1 MERRDISAIPLK
13 SGCSGGTVDGKNLTT
28 THSSN
33 LSIRNVQMGKVFFHQ
48 GYAAISCI
56 PVYLFHVFLLILDLR
71 RVCERLCEFC
81 VQCKKLSGSKVL
93 FSAPSD
99 K

>member
-1 MERRDISAIPLK
+1 ME
-13 SGCSGGTVDGKNLTT
+13 KNLTKPVIM
-28 THSSN
+28 HIRLIRVIYQSEMSN
-33 LSIRNVQMGKVFFHQ
+33 GEGFFHQ

-56 PVYLFHVFLLILDLR
+56 LVYLFNVFLLILDLR

-81 VQCKKLSGSKVL
+81 VQCKKLSGSKVFF

-99 K
+99 N